1 MEISG
6 ISLVLGKSEPD
17 NEPQEIA
24 PLDTTQE
31 TETIEEPSAPTAISQ
46 PTVTGLDAIKDEE
59 FRESLKKLGQSIEAG
74 TNKSKHY

>member
-17 NEPQEIA
+17 NDSQETVSLDTVQEIKTA
-24 PLDTTQE
+24 
-31 TETIEEPSAPTAISQ
+31 EEPPAPTVISQ

-59 FRESLKKLGQSIEAG
+59 FKETLKRLGQSIEA
-74 TNKSKHY
+74 KK